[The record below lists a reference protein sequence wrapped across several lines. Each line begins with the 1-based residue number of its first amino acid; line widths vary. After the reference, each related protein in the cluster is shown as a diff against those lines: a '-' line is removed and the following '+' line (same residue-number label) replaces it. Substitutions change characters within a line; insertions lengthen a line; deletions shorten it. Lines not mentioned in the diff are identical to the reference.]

1 MKAGLLILVGMLSL
15 LLVAGCARPEA
26 SEKAEAKKSLPV
38 EQPLRLSPKKTSG
51 ERLVGLWE
59 VVKVDQ
65 EKLSPQATILSEFK
79 KDGTFVFRDTDQS
92 QPPQLTTG
100 TYTIN
105 GDTINLTAHA
115 NTNGPG
121 KSWTADIEVLTEF
134 ELIAV
139 AGPADSRQRSV
150 SRRVQ
155 RKE

>member
-1 MKAGLLILVGMLSL
+1 MMFGRFAMKAGLLILVGMLSL

-100 TYTIN
+100 TYTIT
-105 GDTINLTAHA
+105 GTRLISPLMPTRTGRAKV
-115 NTNGPG
+115 GPR
-121 KSWTADIEVLTEF
+121 T
-134 ELIAV
+134 
-139 AGPADSRQRSV
+139 SRCSPN
-150 SRRVQ
+150 SN
-155 RKE
+155 